1 MIDRPAKP
9 AGSHWTDEQ
18 WQAITE
24 RGSHVLVAAAAGSG
38 KTAVLVERIL
48 RIITDERKPV
58 DVDRLLVATFTKAAA
73 DEMRQRMRQALE
85 AKLAEGDA
93 SPHLRRQLALIHR
106 ASFTT
111 LHSFCMD
118 VITRYYARIPLDPGF
133 RVANGTEAELI
144 RQDALETLFETL
156 YEESPADSPFWG
168 LVERYG
174 GRRGDEGLYALVL
187 QLYDYSRS
195 HPFPDAWL
203 RASAAAF
210 GTFGGEGDHPL
221 VRQLLSDAAFAL
233 EGALAELA
241 EALDGCR
248 RPGGPAVYAETIGA
262 EAAAVRRM
270 LDMARRGAW
279 EELRGMLHA
288 GTFGRL
294 KAARGEALD
303 RDLLERVKAQRDR
316 AKKRLADL
324 AGGLFSRPLADF
336 AEEMRQAAPFMNEL
350 AELVIRFDRTY
361 GQMKKAKRLLDFS
374 DLEHFALRVLCA
386 GTDADGRL
394 IPTEAALEYRE
405 QYEEILIDEFQDT
418 NRVQE
423 AILSLISRPQPGN
436 RFMVGDVKQSIY
448 RFRLAEPGIFLA
460 KYKAYRAD
468 GPAGGAVTGAETG
481 IAIDLSRNFRSRRE
495 VVEAVNYVFGQ
506 VMDGQA
512 AEIEYDRQAELVY
525 GAGYPDSPDGPE
537 AMAAE
542 LHLIHRNEE
551 EAAAS
556 GVLAE
561 AEDTAGG
568 LDELYEMET
577 AELEARFAAA
587 RIRELT
593 GMEGKPALKV
603 WDRAL
608 GAHRDCEFRDIVI
621 LLRAT
626 SAWAPVFVEQLGLL
640 GVPAHA
646 ELSGGY
652 FDAVEV
658 DMMLSLLKVIDNPLQ
673 DIPLAGVLRSPLVGL
688 SAEQLAQI
696 RLADR
701 KGTYYEAMLAFLEHA
716 PAGGKGPGLD
726 DLRGGVENGMESG
739 APESGNSSAASIGQ
753 TDGGKRDDSGQSADA
768 AQDQTRQ
775 TVAAFLGRL
784 REWRREAARGA
795 LSDLIWRIYRETGF
809 YDYMGGLPG
818 GTVRQANL
826 RALYDRARQF
836 EATSLRGLFR
846 FLRFIERMREA
857 GGDLGAA
864 GTAGEQDN
872 VVRIMSIHKSK
883 GLEFP
888 VVIVSGMAKT
898 FNERDL
904 HGEFLLHREL
914 GFGPLIVDPA
924 RSVSHPSIAHAAISR
939 RLRMEMAA
947 EEMRILYVALT
958 RAKEKLIMT
967 ATTRNIGKLV
977 ESWSHAVYA
986 EGRKL
991 PAGAIASARSFL
1003 DWVGPAILR
1012 HPLLADFRRAWHL
1025 PASGP
1030 FELPDSAR
1038 FVVRVVPQSR
1048 LAAWREAAAGMK
1060 GNREWLAKA
1069 AAGEPLPAPAIRLI
1083 LPVGA
1088 GNAALPAEPAADWLG
1103 WTYPHEAAGRRHA
1116 KTTVTEIKRQWEW
1129 HLAETEETPP
1139 GEIGYPAAEGERA
1152 TSAETLSVPAAP
1164 AKPGGAFSR
1173 RPRFLTGRTVTGAER
1188 GTAFHAVMQHIPLE
1202 EPVDE
1207 TAVRQTISRLAAMD
1221 IVPASQADSIDPGAI
1236 ARFFRTDLGMRLLR
1250 SGKVEREVPF
1260 SYALPA
1266 GDVYREA
1273 ADDLAAETVLI
1284 QGVIDCLF
1292 AENDGLVLVDFK
1304 SDRVYGDPLKAAEKY
1319 RIQLELYARAVEAI
1333 RKRPVKQAALYFF
1346 DGGHTV
1352 VL

>member
-1 MIDRPAKP
+1 MSERPEKP

-18 WQAITE
+18 WRAITE

-93 SPHLRRQLALIHR
+93 SSHLRRQLALIHR

-195 HPFPDAWL
+195 HPFPDVWL
-203 RASAAAF
+203 RESAAAF
-210 GTFGGEGDHPL
+210 GTFDGEGDHPL

-248 RPGGPAVYAETIGA
+248 RPGGPAVYAETIEA

-279 EELRGMLHA
+279 EELRGMLLA

-294 KAARGEALD
+294 KAAKGEALD
-303 RDLLERVKAQRDR
+303 RDLLERVKAQRNR

-361 GQMKKAKRLLDFS
+361 GQMKRAKRLLDFS

-394 IPTEAALEYRE
+394 MPTEAALEYRE
-405 QYEEILIDEFQDT
+405 HYEEILIDEFQDT

-460 KYKAYRAD
+460 KSKAYR
-468 GPAGGAVTGAETG
+468 GNGQAGGAESGAKAGTEAG

-495 VVEAVNYVFGQ
+495 VVDAVNYVFGQ
-506 VMDGQA
+506 VMDEQA

-525 GAGYPDSPDGPE
+525 GAGYPDAPEGPE

-542 LHLIHRNEE
+542 LFLIHRNEE

-556 GVLAE
+556 GVSANAE
-561 AEDTAGG
+561 EIAGG

-593 GMEGKPALKV
+593 GMEGIPALKV
-603 WDRAL
+603 WDRSL
-608 GAHRDCEFRDIVI
+608 GAHRDAEFRDIVI

-652 FDAVEV
+652 FDAMEV

-696 RLADR
+696 RLADP
-701 KGTYYEAMLAFLEHA
+701 KGTYYEAMLAFVGQL
-716 PAGGKGPGLD
+716 PDGGNGTGQSGEPD
-726 DLRGGVENGMESG
+726 DARGGACGES
-739 APESGNSSAASIGQ
+739 
-753 TDGGKRDDSGQSADA
+753 DGGERDDSGEFPD
-768 AQDQTRQ
+768 DMREQTRQ
-775 TVAAFLGRL
+775 TVAAFLDRL
-784 REWRREAARGA
+784 REWRREAARDA

-864 GTAGEQDN
+864 GTSGEQDN

-888 VVIVSGMAKT
+888 VVIVAGMAKT

-914 GFGPLIVDPA
+914 GFGPLIVDPE

-967 ATTRNIGKLV
+967 ATTRNLGKLV

-986 EGRKL
+986 VGRKL
-991 PAGAIASARSFL
+991 SAGAIAGARSFL

-1012 HPLLADFRRAWHL
+1012 HPSLADFRRVWQL

-1038 FVVRVVPQSR
+1038 FVVKVVPQSR
-1048 LAAWREAAAGMK
+1048 LAAWRDAAAGMQ
-1060 GNREWLAKA
+1060 GDREWLAQA
-1069 AAGEPLPAPAIRLI
+1069 ASGEPLPGPASRVILPDGADHVARPAAPA
-1083 LPVGA
+1083 A
-1088 GNAALPAEPAADWLG
+1088 NWLG
-1103 WTYPHEAAGRRHA
+1103 WTYPHVAAGKRHA

-1139 GEIGYPAAEGERA
+1139 GEIGYPVAEGERA
-1152 TSAETLSVPAAP
+1152 LPVGPSSDRPPSGPNASAM
-1164 AKPGGAFSR
+1164 PGGAFSR
-1173 RPRFLTGRTVTGAER
+1173 RPRFLTGSTVTGAER

-1202 EPVDE
+1202 PPVDE
-1207 TAVRQTISRLAAMD
+1207 TVVRETISRLTAMD
-1221 IVPASQADSIDPGAI
+1221 IVPANQADSIDPGAI
-1236 ARFFRTDLGMRLLR
+1236 ARFFRSDLGIRLLR
-1250 SGKVEREVPF
+1250 SGRVEREVPF

-1266 GDVYREA
+1266 GDVYRED
-1273 ADDLAAETVLI
+1273 ADDLASETVLI

-1292 AENDGLVLVDFK
+1292 TEDDGLVLVDFK
-1304 SDRVYGDPLKAAEKY
+1304 SDRVYGNPQAVAEKY
-1319 RIQLELYARAVEAI
+1319 RVQLELYARAVEAI

-1346 DGGHTV
+1346 DGGHAV